1 MPSKITDAYKTKYVF
16 TSGHSL
22 FVLFIFQGRS
32 AVFIKGAAWPSPT
45 CGSQREEF
53 FDLKPP
59 ATTGEVV
66 VTKLGFSLEQV
77 ESVGAVDKAII

>member
-1 MPSKITDAYKTKYVF
+1 M
-16 TSGHSL
+16 
-22 FVLFIFQGRS
+22 
-32 AVFIKGAAWPSPT
+32 FIKGASWPLPT

-59 ATTGEVV
+59 ATTGEVG

>member
-1 MPSKITDAYKTKYVF
+1 M
-16 TSGHSL
+16 
-22 FVLFIFQGRS
+22 
-32 AVFIKGAAWPSPT
+32 FIKGAAWPSPT

-59 ATTGEVV
+59 TTTGEVG

-77 ESVGAVDKAII
+77 ESVGAVDKAIII